1 MGFDEELR
9 QRAKQESDQVPEA
22 FSRRIQETLD
32 ALPASPARRGGWRQI
47 LSVGIAAAV
56 AVTIALPNV
65 SAAMAETLGQL
76 PVLGG
81 WFQAVTFRTYEV
93 QEGKNHVK
101 IDVPQVVAGEG
112 EGTGAED
119 INERVEEYTDR
130 LIAEY
135 ESSAQADG
143 YFNLDV
149 TWEVVTNT
157 ENWFTLQI
165 STDQVLASG
174 NHQEQ
179 HYHIDVPTG
188 EEKTLSDLFPQD
200 YDYVTVISDEL
211 KDQMAQRMEA
221 NSNEVYWLE
230 GISQLG
236 KWYFDAIDPEQD
248 FYFNEEGKIVIPF
261 DKYEVGPGSTGS
273 PEFTLENPELY
284 EHLLYHP

>member
-9 QRAKQESDQVPEA
+9 ERARQESDRVPED
-22 FSRRIQETLD
+22 FSRRVRETLD
-32 ALPASPARRGGWRQI
+32 ALPARPARRGGWRQV
-47 LSVGIAAAV
+47 LGVGLAAAV

-65 SAAMAETLGQL
+65 NAAMAETLGQL

-93 QEGKNHVK
+93 EEGRNHVK
-101 IDVPQVVAGEG
+101 IDVPQVVTEEG
-112 EGTGAED
+112 DGSGAEE
-119 INERVEEYTDR
+119 INARVEAYTDR
-130 LIAEY
+130 LIEEY

-157 ENWFTLQI
+157 DNWFTLQI

-188 EEKTLSDLFPQD
+188 EEKTMSDLFPED
-200 YDYVTVISDEL
+200 FDYVTAISDEL
-211 KDQMAQRMEA
+211 KDQMAQRMSE
-221 NSNEVYWLE
+221 NPDEVYWLE

-236 KWYFDAIDPEQD
+236 RWYFDAIDPEQD
-248 FYFNEEGKIVIPF
+248 FYFNEDGKIVIPF

-284 EHLLYHP
+284 EHLLYRP

>member
-1 MGFDEELR
+1 MDFDEELR
-9 QRAKQESDQVPEA
+9 KRAQRETPEVPEA
-22 FSRRIQETLD
+22 FSRRVQETLD
-32 ALPASPARRGGWRQI
+32 DLPAQPARRGGWRQV
-47 LSVGIAAAV
+47 LGVGLAAAV

-65 SAAMAETLGQL
+65 NAAMAETLGQL

-81 WFQAVTFRTYEV
+81 LFQAMTFRTYEV
-93 QEGKNHVK
+93 EEGKNHVK
-101 IDVPQVVAGEG
+101 IDVPQVVSEEN

-119 INERVEEYTDR
+119 INTRVEEYTDR

-149 TWEVVTNT
+149 TWDVVTNT
-157 ENWFTLQI
+157 DRWFTLQI
-165 STDQVLASG
+165 STDMVLASG

-179 HYHIDVPTG
+179 HFHIDVATG
-188 EEKTLSDLFPQD
+188 EEKTLSDLFPED
-200 YDYVTVISDEL
+200 YDYVTVISEEL
-211 KDQMAQRMEA
+211 KDQMAQRMAE
-221 NSNEVYWLE
+221 NSSEVYWLE

-236 KWYFDAIDPEQD
+236 AWYFDAIDPEQD

-273 PEFTLENPELY
+273 PEFTLESPDLY
-284 EHLLYHP
+284 DHLLYHP

>member
-1 MGFDEELR
+1 MEFDEELR
-9 QRAKQESDQVPEA
+9 ERAQKEPTDVPEE
-22 FSRRIQETLD
+22 FSRRVQETLD
-32 ALPASPARRGGWRQI
+32 ALPARPARRGGWRQI
-47 LSVGIAAAV
+47 LSVGLAAAV

-76 PVLGG
+76 PVLGS

-93 QEGKNHVK
+93 AEGKNHVK
-101 IDVPQVVAGEG
+101 IDVPQVVAEEG
-112 EGTGAED
+112 DGTGAED
-119 INERVEEYTDR
+119 INARVEAYTDR
-130 LIAEY
+130 LIEEF

-157 ENWFTLQI
+157 DRWFTLQI
-165 STDQVLASG
+165 STDTVLASG

-188 EEKTLSDLFPQD
+188 EEKTLSDLFPED
-200 YDYVTVISDEL
+200 YDYVTAISDEL
-211 KDQMAQRMEA
+211 KEQMAQRMEENPA
-221 NSNEVYWLE
+221 EYYWLE
-230 GISQLG
+230 GVSQLG
-236 KWYFDAIDPEQD
+236 TWFFDTIDPEQD
-248 FYFNEEGKIVIPF
+248 FYFNADGKIVIPF

-284 EHLLYHP
+284 EQLLYQP